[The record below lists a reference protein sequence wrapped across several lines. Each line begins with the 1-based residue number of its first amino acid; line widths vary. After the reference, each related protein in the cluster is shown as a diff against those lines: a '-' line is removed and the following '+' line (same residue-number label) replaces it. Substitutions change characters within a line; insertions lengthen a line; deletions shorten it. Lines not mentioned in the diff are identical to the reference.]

1 MSLEN
6 MSFDERDSLA
16 ELSKKLADNPKT
28 RKAFLRLTKEVNP
41 ELNIPEIE
49 IEDSTSSAL
58 LSMQKENDSLRN
70 KFREREALDDLQ
82 KRRNNLMKK
91 GLAKSDD
98 DVAAIEKVMLEE
110 GITNHEAAARHW
122 AWMQQAAAPT
132 PSQFHTNVAKNQGW
146 DLSRFSKNPIG
157 TARDVAHEALAE
169 LRKNRPI
176 GF

>member
-41 ELNIPEIE
+41 ELTIPEIE

-58 LSMQKENDSLRN
+58 LSMQKENDFLRN
-70 KFREREALDDLQ
+70 KFRENDALADLE

-91 GLAKSDD
+91 GLARSDD

-146 DLSRFSKNPIG
+146 DLGRFSKNPIG
-157 TARDVAHEALAE
+157 AARDVAHEALAE

>member
-58 LSMQKENDSLRN
+58 LSMKKENDSLRN

>member
-6 MSFDERDSLA
+6 MSFEERDSLA

-41 ELNIPEIE
+41 DLPIPEIE
-49 IEDSTSSAL
+49 IEENTNSAL
-58 LSMQKENDSLRN
+58 LKMQKENEDIRN
-70 KFREREALDDLQ
+70 KLREKEALEDLE

-98 DVAAIEKVMLEE
+98 DVAEIEKVMLQE

-122 AWMQQAAAPT
+122 AWMQQAAQPT
-132 PSQFHTNVAKNQGW
+132 PSPYNPNVAKNQGW
-146 DLSRFSKNPIG
+146 DLSRFSKNPVA

>member
-41 ELNIPEIE
+41 ELTIPEIE
-49 IEDSTSSAL
+49 IEESTNSAL
-58 LSMQKENDSLRN
+58 MQMQKENESLRN
-70 KFREREALDDLQ
+70 KFREKEALEDLE

-132 PSQFHTNVAKNQGW
+132 PSQFHSNVAKNQGW

>member
-6 MSFDERDSLA
+6 LSFDERDSLA

-41 ELNIPEIE
+41 ELTIPEIE

-58 LSMQKENDSLRN
+58 QLMRKENDFLRN
-70 KFREREALDDLQ
+70 KFKENDALADLE

-146 DLSRFSKNPIG
+146 DLGRFSKNPIG
-157 TARDVAHEALAE
+157 AARDVAHEALAE

>member
-41 ELNIPEIE
+41 ELTIPEIE

-58 LSMQKENDSLRN
+58 LKMQNENDSLRN
-70 KFREREALDDLQ
+70 KFREREALDDLE

>member
-41 ELNIPEIE
+41 ELTIPEIE

-58 LSMQKENDSLRN
+58 LKMQNENNSLRN
-70 KFREREALDDLQ
+70 KFREREALDDLE

>member
-6 MSFDERDSLA
+6 LSFDERDSLA

-28 RKAFLRLTKEVNP
+28 RKAFLRLTKEINP
-41 ELNIPEIE
+41 DLPIPEIE
-49 IEDSTSSAL
+49 IEENTNSAIL
-58 LSMQKENDSLRN
+58 KMQAENDSLRN

>member
-16 ELSKKLADNPKT
+16 ELSRKLADNPKT

-41 ELNIPEIE
+41 ELTIPEIE

-58 LSMQKENDSLRN
+58 LSMQKENDFLLN
-70 KFREREALDDLQ
+70 KFKENYALADLE
-82 KRRNNLMKK
+82 KRRNNLMTK

-132 PSQFHTNVAKNQGW
+132 PSQFIQT
-146 DLSRFSKNPIG
+146 
-157 TARDVAHEALAE
+157 
-169 LRKNRPI
+169 
-176 GF
+176 

>member
-41 ELNIPEIE
+41 ELTIPEIE

-58 LSMQKENDSLRN
+58 LKMQNENNSLRN
-70 KFREREALDDLQ
+70 KFREREALDDLE

-146 DLSRFSKNPIG
+146 DLSRFSKNPNG

>member
-41 ELNIPEIE
+41 ELTIPEIE

-58 LSMQKENDSLRN
+58 MKMQNENDTLRN
-70 KFREREALDDLQ
+70 KFREREALDDLE

>member
-6 MSFDERDSLA
+6 LSFEERDSLA

-41 ELNIPEIE
+41 DINIPEIE
-49 IEDSTSSAL
+49 IEETTNSAL
-58 LSMQKENDSLRN
+58 MKMQRENDEIRN
-70 KFREREALDDLQ
+70 KLREKEALEDLE

-91 GLAKSDD
+91 GLAKSDEE
-98 DVAAIEKVMLEE
+98 VAAIEKVMLEE

-132 PSQFHTNVAKNQGW
+132 PSQYSPNVMKNQGW
-146 DLSRFSKNPIG
+146 DLTRFKSNAT
-157 TARDVAHEALAE
+157 TAAREVAHEALAE

>member
-58 LSMQKENDSLRN
+58 LSMKKENDSLRN
-70 KFREREALDDLQ
+70 KFREREALDDLE

>member
-41 ELNIPEIE
+41 ELTIPEIE

-58 LSMQKENDSLRN
+58 LKMQNENDSLRN
-70 KFREREALDDLQ
+70 KFREREALDDLE

-169 LRKNRPI
+169 LRKNKPI

>member
-6 MSFDERDSLA
+6 RSFDERDSLA

-58 LSMQKENDSLRN
+58 LSMKKENDSLRN
-70 KFREREALDDLQ
+70 KFREREALDDLE

>member
-41 ELNIPEIE
+41 DLNIPEIE

-58 LSMQKENDSLRN
+58 MKMQKENDSLRN
-70 KFREREALDDLQ
+70 RFREKEALEDLE
-82 KRRNNLMKK
+82 KRRNSLMKK

>member
-41 ELNIPEIE
+41 ELTIPEIE

-58 LSMQKENDSLRN
+58 QLMRKENDFLRN
-70 KFREREALDDLQ
+70 KFKENDALADLE

-146 DLSRFSKNPIG
+146 DLGRFSKNPIG
-157 TARDVAHEALAE
+157 AARDVAHEALAE